1 MATLKEIA
9 EKAGVSVSTV
19 SRVLNFDETL
29 NVTNKTREKIL
40 KIADKVEY
48 DTSRIKKKSE
58 KKIEKIGIICWY
70 DYEQELGDPY
80 YLNLRYAV
88 EKKCTENNY
97 NLVKIDEDV
106 EETTLKELM
115 GIIAIG
121 RFSKKTIEKLSANN
135 ENIVFVDYSPD
146 DDKFDS
152 VVFDIEKATKNV
164 IDYLIECG
172 HEKIAFI
179 GGNKSNNIL
188 DINVDLRE
196 ERYIEYMRMKG
207 LYKEEYLR
215 YVEKYTYKC
224 GYDEVKKVL
233 ELEEKPTAV
242 IVGNDTMA
250 IGAYK
255 AISEAG
261 FRIPDDISIIG
272 FNDQP
277 GSKYMIPALTTVR
290 LTSEYLGYEVVDLL
304 IEKIKSERK
313 YCKKTILPIELKIR
327 ESVKKI
333 K

>member
-29 NVTNKTREKIL
+29 NVTNKTRERIL
-40 KIADKVEY
+40 KIADEVEY
-48 DTSRIKKKSE
+48 DTSRIKKRSE
-58 KKIEKIGIICWY
+58 KNIEKIGIIYWY

-80 YLNLRYAV
+80 YLNLRYSV
-88 EKKCTENNY
+88 EKKCTENNC
-97 NLVKIDEDV
+97 NLVKIDENT
-106 EETTLKELM
+106 EETVLRELM

-121 RFSKKTIEKLSANN
+121 RFHNKTIERLNANN

-146 DDKFDS
+146 DNKFDS
-152 VVFDIEKATKNV
+152 VVSDIAKATKDI
-164 IDYLIECG
+164 IDYLIKCG

-179 GGNKSNNIL
+179 GANNDESTA
-188 DINVDLRE
+188 DINIDLRE
-196 ERYIEYMRMKG
+196 EKYEEYMKSKG
-207 LYKEEYLR
+207 IYREEYLR

-224 GYDEVKKVL
+224 GYDEALHVL
-233 ELEEKPTAV
+233 NLKERPTAV
-242 IVGNDTMA
+242 VVGNDTMA
-250 IGAYK
+250 IGVYK

-261 FRIPDDISIIG
+261 LKIPDDISIVG

-277 GSKYMIPALTTVR
+277 SSKYMIPALTTVR
-290 LTSEYLGYEVVDLL
+290 LTSEYLGYEAVELL
-304 IEKIKSERK
+304 IEKINSNRK
-313 YCKKTILPIELKIR
+313 YHKKVILPVVLKKR